1 MFFMEPLVS
10 VVTSTFNIIESGR
23 EDDFEKLC
31 QSISV
36 QTYKNIEHVIV
47 DGNSDDGTRELL
59 KKYAGN
65 ERVKYISEPDGGI
78 FDAFNKGVRLAGGKY
93 IIFMGSDDYFYSKD
107 AVQCAVNA
115 LELNNADFSYG
126 DVYLLNETK
135 PQKSRISHGNLHEI
149 FFRMSFCHQSVFMRK
164 DILEKYSFDSSY
176 KISADYD
183 LCLRLIMNNGKSVK
197 VNAVVSVFRTGGA
210 SSNEKIFNEERLKIF
225 KNRFC
230 LNDYE
235 ALFLLNYKVLPFRKV
250 KEFAQFFNGTE
261 KFRFYLAAVFNF
273 LHYLRGN
280 IIRIRTSKGKE
291 SFILFG
297 KELLK
302 KKI

>member
-1 MFFMEPLVS
+1 
-10 VVTSTFNIIESGR
+10 
-23 EDDFEKLC
+23 
-31 QSISV
+31 
-36 QTYKNIEHVIV
+36 
-47 DGNSDDGTRELL
+47 
-59 KKYAGN
+59 
-65 ERVKYISEPDGGI
+65 
-78 FDAFNKGVRLAGGKY
+78 
-93 IIFMGSDDYFYSKD
+93 
-107 AVQCAVNA
+107 
-115 LELNNADFSYG
+115 
-126 DVYLLNETK
+126 
-135 PQKSRISHGNLHEI
+135 
-149 FFRMSFCHQSVFMRK
+149 MRK

>member
-1 MFFMEPLVS
+1 MEPLIS
-10 VVTSTFNIIESGR
+10 VVTPTFNIIKYNR
-23 EDDFEKLC
+23 QKYFEQLC
-31 QSISV
+31 DSILNQS
-36 QTYKNIEHVIV
+36 YKNIEHIII
-47 DGNSDDGTRELL
+47 DGNSDDGTLELI
-59 KKYAGN
+59 KNHMKNCRGKYLSATD
-65 ERVKYISEPDGGI
+65 SGI
-78 FDAFNKGVRLAGGKY
+78 YDAFNKGVNLASGKY
-93 IIFMGSDDYFYSKD
+93 VIFMGTDDYFYDSAVVSK
-107 AVQCAVNA
+107 VVLK
-115 LELNNADFSYG
+115 LEETEADFSYG
-126 DVYLLNETK
+126 DVYLLNETR
-135 PQKSRISHGNLHEI
+135 PEKSRVAKGNLHEL
-149 FFRMSFCHQSVFMRK
+149 FFKMSFCHQSVFMRK

-235 ALFLLNYKVLPFRKV
+235 ALFLLNYKVLPFSKV

>member
-1 MFFMEPLVS
+1 MEPLVS

-164 DILEKYSFDSSY
+164 SVLEESPFNTDY

-183 LCLRLIMNNGKSVK
+183 LCLKLLMNRANIIK
-197 VNAVVSVFRTGGA
+197 VNEIIAVFRTGGA
-210 SSNEKIFNEERLKIF
+210 SSNTELFDLERLSVF
-225 KNRFC
+225 KNRLS
-230 LNDYE
+230 LNDKE
-235 ALFLLNYKVLPFRKV
+235 ALKLLKYKTLPLRKV
-250 KEFAQFFNGTE
+250 KEYAKFFTGNE
-261 KFRFYLAAVFNF
+261 YFNYYIAVMKYFI
-273 LHYLRGN
+273 HYLRSN
-280 IIRIRTSKGKE
+280 IIQIRTSKGKE
-291 SFILFG
+291 SFVLFG
-297 KELLK
+297 KEFVK
-302 KKI
+302 RKV